1 MKLFISRFFGFRPE
15 IVPAITFSSATYRDK
30 LLAESAP
37 GDRILFVATKTD
49 DTIEEERGRLLGIA
63 EIGRRAVDT
72 ESFVTVRPL
81 PPEMMKGGRIRYPSA
96 IPMTRAWR
104 FVDKPL
110 LTDVFERQLPRSATQ
125 GAIPV
130 KERDQHAVMAL
141 QTVEVEL
148 PESETLIRERKI
160 LENQRDLLPSRGPK
174 PAPGRREFDVAERDH
189 GYVYVLRFGEREV
202 WKVGNSHD
210 PAGRAAS
217 FNTNIPS
224 VVIGEAWSLYM
235 KQLTSSMEQAHDL
248 EHQLKDSLSR
258 FSIGGEMF
266 SCSLRDLQRAWSTV
280 VVSGLFGG
288 D

>member
-1 MKLFISRFFGFRPE
+1 MKLFISRFYGFQPE
-15 IVPAITFSSATYRDK
+15 TVPAITFSSATYRDK
-30 LLAESAP
+30 LLSASAP
-37 GDRILFVATKTD
+37 GDRIVFVATQT
-49 DTIEEERGRLLGIA
+49 EETQEDERGRLLGMA

-72 ESFVTVRPL
+72 QSVVTIRPL
-81 PPEMMKGGRIRYPSA
+81 PPVMMDGERIRYPSA

-130 KERDQHAVMAL
+130 KESDQRATLAL
-141 QTVEVEL
+141 SSVEVKL
-148 PESETLIRERKI
+148 PDSEAIAREREI

-174 PAPGRREFDVAERDH
+174 PSSGKREYDVVERNFGH
-189 GYVYVLRFGEREV
+189 VYVLRFGKREV
-202 WKVGNSHD
+202 WKVGSSHD
-210 PAGRAAS
+210 PASRAAS

-224 VVIGEAWSLYM
+224 VVTGECWSLDM
-235 KQLTSSMEQAHDL
+235 IQRTGSPDQAHEL
-248 EHQLKDSLSR
+248 EHRLKDALGK

-266 SCSLRDLQRAWSTV
+266 TCSVRDLQRAWSTV

-288 D
+288 Q